1 MKTEHIEL
9 LQRLEGYAPDEPTAF
24 PFSERLARE
33 NGWSPSY
40 ARRVIHEYKR
50 FAFLAVAAGHPVS
63 PSDEVDQAWHLHM
76 LYTRAY
82 WTDFCAEVLR
92 TPLHHQPTKGG
103 GEERGKFHDWYHR
116 TLESYRRFFN
126 MEPPSDIWPAA
137 ERRFGEDIHFVR
149 VNEVRNWIIPKPTS
163 LSRLRNLG
171 ALALNRPGQRW
182 PWGASV
188 AALAICGAGCGAVL
202 SNSASLNDYGGQN
215 FLAAFL
221 LLWAGIHGAA
231 ALLRV
236 WLRNSPAGD
245 RDDFGELDSYAV
257 AFLSGGGSRTFDAAI
272 AKLVHGGVL
281 TLDPAEARL
290 RRSGPLP
297 DDSGPFERAIHEM
310 VPADAGAS
318 IAEVRKQVQPLLTV
332 FADGLTGRG
341 LWLSTAQSVDA
352 VTFPLLLALLVPAI
366 GWIQVLNNGLQ
377 GNSMNSLSG
386 WCMASLFVALAGFA
400 RRPRRSRQ
408 GDRVLAELKERH
420 TSLHSIQPQGE
431 VGAASGAVPL
441 AVGLF
446 GLGVL
451 GEIAAA
457 DLAQALHS
465 KRDSNG
471 CGGGC
476 GGDGDSGGCGGG
488 CGAGCG
494 GGCGGCGG

>member
-9 LQRLEGYAPDEPTAF
+9 LQRLEGYTPDEPTAF

-50 FAFLAVAAGHPVS
+50 FAFLAVTAGHPVS

-82 WTDFCAEVLR
+82 WTNFCAEVLR

-103 GEERGKFHDWYHR
+103 REERGKFHNWYQR
-116 TLESYRRFFN
+116 TLESYRQFFN
-126 MEPPSDIWPAA
+126 MEPPSDIWPSA

-149 VNEVRNWIIPKPTS
+149 VNEVRNWIIPKPAS
-163 LSRLRNLG
+163 LSRLSHLG
-171 ALALNRPGQRW
+171 ASLLNRPIQRW

-202 SNSASLNDYGGQN
+202 SNSPSPSDSGGQN
-215 FLAAFL
+215 FLATFL
-221 LLWAGIHGAA
+221 LLWVGIHGAA
-231 ALLRV
+231 ALLRF
-236 WLRNSPAGD
+236 WLRNSPVGE
-245 RDDFGELDSYAV
+245 RDDFGELDSYTI
-257 AFLSGGGSRTFDAAI
+257 AFLSGGGGRTFDAAI
-272 AKLVHGGVL
+272 ANLVHSGVL
-281 TLDPAEARL
+281 TLDPAGARL
-290 RRSGPLP
+290 KRSGPLP
-297 DDSGPFERAIHEM
+297 DNSGPFERAIHEM
-310 VPADAGAS
+310 VPSDSATPV
-318 IAEVRKQVQPLLTV
+318 AEVRKQVQPLLTI
-332 FADGLTGRG
+332 FADGLKRRG
-341 LWLSTAQSVDA
+341 LWLSTTESLNA
-352 VTFPLLLALLVPAI
+352 VTFPLILALLVPAI
-366 GWIQVLNNGLQ
+366 GWIQILNNRLPGHP
-377 GNSMNSLSG
+377 MNSLSG
-386 WCMASLFVALAGFA
+386 WCMASLFVALVAFA

-408 GDRVLAELKERH
+408 GDQLLGELRQRH
-420 TSLHSIQPQGE
+420 ASLRNSQTQGE
-431 VGAASGAVPL
+431 VGATSSAVPL

-451 GEIAAA
+451 GETEAA
-457 DLAQALHS
+457 DLKQALQS

-476 GGDGDSGGCGGG
+476 GGGGDSGGCGSG